1 MYLFSVV
8 SSILPGVTMGILK
21 SVPSLPAIFPPPGH
35 VGSYSVQDGDNW
47 SNLASREAGRS
58 DPWDLIEFN
67 FATRDPREVNWYLES
82 YLDCTESTDGKN
94 YSFSTGAGEIYLP
107 PADWDPSIERS
118 LQLIVLGALSNW
130 ATKSVNFQRG
140 SHRVTSRDLMVVGN
154 AIIDGKIRVLQ
165 SSSIRSGR
173 AVYDSGRNVIELGRG
188 AGNTTKSKALIVHE
202 CAHALFDM
210 RSDAMTVGVSESMGY
225 VAQSIFM
232 VRHTDNPEDRLH
244 VDIPSP
250 DGPKGATQEEIRRAI
265 RRDAVFQ
272 QAWKI
277 ALMIVDGKTV
287 PVGEWNMLDTA
298 ISLHPSYSSS
308 AGHNAIFD
316 GV

>member
-1 MYLFSVV
+1 MA
-8 SSILPGVTMGILK
+8 ILK
-21 SVPSLPAIFPPPGH
+21 TTPSVPAIFPPPGH
-35 VGSYSVQDGDNW
+35 VGSYSVKDGDDW
-47 SNLASREAGRS
+47 ASVASRQAGRS

-82 YLDCTESTDGKN
+82 YLNCTESTDQKN

-118 LQLIVLGALSNW
+118 LQLIVLAALSNW
-130 ATKSVNFQRG
+130 ATKSINFQRG
-140 SHRVTSRDLMVVGN
+140 SHRVSTRDLMMVGN

-173 AVYDSGRNVIELGRG
+173 AVYDSDRNVIELGRG
-188 AGNTTKSKALIVHE
+188 AGKSNKSKALIVHE
-202 CAHALFDM
+202 CVHALFDM
-210 RSDAMTVGVSESMGY
+210 RSDAMTVGVSEAMGY

-232 VRHTDNPEDRLH
+232 VKHTDDPENRLH
-244 VDIPSP
+244 VEIPTG
-250 DGPKGATQEEIRRAI
+250 GPGGATPEEIRRAI

-277 ALMIVDGKTV
+277 ALMIVDRKPV
-287 PVGEWNMLDTA
+287 PMSEWNLMDTA
-298 ISLHPSYSSS
+298 VSLHPSYSSS
-308 AGHNAIFD
+308 SGQNAIFD

>member
-1 MYLFSVV
+1 
-8 SSILPGVTMGILK
+8 MGILK
-21 SVPSLPAIFPPPGH
+21 STPSVPAIFPPPGH
-35 VGSYSVQDGDNW
+35 VGAYPVKDGDDW
-47 SNLASREAGRS
+47 FSVASREAGRS

-82 YLDCTESTDGKN
+82 YLNCTESSDGKN

-118 LQLIVLGALSNW
+118 LQLIVLGALSNR
-130 ATKSVNFQRG
+130 ATKSINFLRG
-140 SHRVTSRDLMVVGN
+140 SHRVSTRELMVVGN

-173 AVYDSGRNVIELGRG
+173 AVYDSDRNVIELGRS
-188 AGNTTKSKALIVHE
+188 AGRTNKSKALIVHE
-202 CAHALFDM
+202 CVHALFDL
-210 RSDAMTVGVSESMGY
+210 RQDTMTVGVSEGLAY

-232 VRHTDNPEDRLH
+232 VQHTDDPEDRLH
-244 VDIPSP
+244 VDIPSF
-250 DGPKGATQEEIRRAI
+250 GPGGATPQEIRNAI

-277 ALMIVDGKTV
+277 ALMIVDRKTV
-287 PVGEWNMLDTA
+287 PSSEWNLLDTA

-308 AGHNAIFD
+308 ATHNAIFD

>member
-1 MYLFSVV
+1 
-8 SSILPGVTMGILK
+8 MGILK
-21 SVPSLPAIFPPPGH
+21 SAPSVPVIFPPPGH
-35 VGSYSVQDGDNW
+35 VGSYSVKDGDDWFNV
-47 SNLASREAGRS
+47 ASREAGRS

-82 YLDCTESTDGKN
+82 YLNCTESTDGKN

-118 LQLIVLGALSNW
+118 LRLIVLGALSNR
-130 ATKSVNFQRG
+130 ATKAINFQRG
-140 SHRVTSRDLMVVGN
+140 SHRVSTRELMVVGN

-173 AVYDSGRNVIELGRG
+173 AVYDSDRNVIELGRS
-188 AGNTTKSKALIVHE
+188 AGRTNKSKALIVHE
-202 CAHALFDM
+202 CVHALFDL
-210 RSDAMTVGVSESMGY
+210 RQDTMTVGVSEGLAY

-232 VRHTDNPEDRLH
+232 VQHTDDPEDRLH
-244 VDIPSP
+244 VDIPSG
-250 DGPKGATQEEIRRAI
+250 GPGGATPQEIRNAI

-277 ALMIVDGKTV
+277 ALMIVDRKSV
-287 PVGEWNMLDTA
+287 PASDWNLLDTA

-308 AGHNAIFD
+308 AAHNAIFD